1 MCLAVVSAGYGD
13 GYPRAAK
20 SGTPVIIN
28 NQQASLAGRVSMDML
43 TVDLTGCNDINIGDK
58 VTLWGDGLPIN
69 EIAQSAGTIPY
80 TLMCGITA
88 RVRRVWL

>member
-1 MCLAVVSAGYGD
+1 
-13 GYPRAAK
+13 
-20 SGTPVIIN
+20 
-28 NQQASLAGRVSMDML
+28 ML